1 MFILSVILIFIFSAI
16 WAQHIFVLSVYLN
29 IIVFPV
35 KNVHVVISSRLIDA
49 EPSTSD
55 SHYQFFF
62 PLFFLFDIRTS
73 HRFVISQ
80 HHIMMVKESARR
92 VIGVI
97 PSTLEAECSK

>member
-16 WAQHIFVLSVYLN
+16 WAQHIFVLSGYLN

-35 KNVHVVISSRLIDA
+35 KNVHVVISSRLTDA